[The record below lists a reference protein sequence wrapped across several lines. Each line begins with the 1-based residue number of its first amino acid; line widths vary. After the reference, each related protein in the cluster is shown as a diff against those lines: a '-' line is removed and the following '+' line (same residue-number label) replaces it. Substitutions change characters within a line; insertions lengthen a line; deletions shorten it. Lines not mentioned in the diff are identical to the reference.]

1 MRISD
6 WSSDV
11 CSSDLNYKF
20 DKIRNRALFG
30 KRSRRNKKEYLKK
43 MREWRASNPVCIT
56 CHKPFDEAA
65 EEAVAKAAR
74 HPLMPGPLSL
84 GYKECHVCIKKEED
98 WWEFR
103 SEERRGGKECVG
115 SCGCGWWPV

>member
-74 HPLMPGPLSL
+74 HPLMPRDRKSVVAGKSVSVRVDL
-84 GYKECHVCIKKEED
+84 GGHRILKK
-98 WWEFR
+98 
-103 SEERRGGKECVG
+103 KKKQI
-115 SCGCGWWPV
+115 